1 MKLSTLSIFL
11 ILVFASIPTT
21 IAQEDE
27 GDIKFRGIELEL
39 LLSLVSA
46 ILSTVLFIITFT
58 AYKRD
63 ERKRLL
69 FVSVAFLLFAIR
81 GFIISSALFIPEI
94 EWFDPLA
101 VILEFAII
109 LSFFFGIVKK

>member
-1 MKLSTLSIFL
+1 MKLSTLSILL
-11 ILVFASIPTT
+11 ILVFTPLA

-27 GDIKFRGIELEL
+27 GDIKFIGIELEL
-39 LLSLVSA
+39 LLSLISA
-46 ILSTVLFIITFT
+46 ILSVILFIITFT

-109 LSFFFGIVKK
+109 LSFFFGVVKK